1 MHIFRFCRLHTE
13 PEFAKG
19 LIMEQRRYPG
29 HNHWFYE
36 SQTSPR
42 TSQAA
47 PLVPEAAHIDDRF
60 LLGCYADDNVVQS
73 LLRTN
78 QPALL
83 AARDLA
89 QLLFPDRVVTTLTH
103 TLTLYDRLSTA
114 LTVAQVAGVQRLCNH
129 YSARLNPLPGPD
141 SSRESNNRLTQ
152 ITQYA
157 RQLAMQPE
165 LISASA
171 ITALDAVGLTEPD
184 IVTLNQVIGFVSY
197 QARVVAGLQALQ
209 AQPVRWLPGSTAP
222 PDAEATGFDQ
232 PARWQPVLK
241 PLELRY
247 ASAEQLA
254 AITRCQSLPGMQDA
268 VWLLAHD
275 PSVLYGWAQ
284 LRQHL
289 TQDNTL
295 AEATA
300 ARILGSRWAFRLLAG
315 NEMLIEGVDD
325 AGAKDQEQ
333 QIIALAAQLTRSPE
347 RFSAAHLQPLME
359 AGWEADA
366 LFALMKSVAIGNWNS
381 RLFYALGESQ

>member
-1 MHIFRFCRLHTE
+1 
-13 PEFAKG
+13 
-19 LIMEQRRYPG
+19 MEQRRYPG

-60 LLGCYADDNVVQS
+60 LLGCYADNAVVQS

-89 QLLFPDRVVTTLTH
+89 QLLFPDRVVTSLTH

-165 LISASA
+165 LINASA
-171 ITALDAVGLTEPD
+171 ITALDTVGLTEPD

-209 AQPVRWLPGSTAP
+209 AQPVRWLPGNIAP

-247 ASAEQLA
+247 ASAEQFA
-254 AITRCQSLPGMQDA
+254 AVTRCQLLSGMQEA

-275 PSVLYGWAQ
+275 PSALYGWAQ

-289 TQDNTL
+289 SQDNTL
-295 AEATA
+295 AEATV
-300 ARILGSRWAFRLLAG
+300 ARILGSRWAFRLLGG
-315 NEMLIEGVDD
+315 NKFLIEGVDD
-325 AGAKDQEQ
+325 AALKGEEQ

-359 AGWEADA
+359 AGWEAEA
-366 LFALMKSVAIGNWNS
+366 LFALIQRVAIGNWNS
-381 RLFYALGESQ
+381 RLFYAMGEAQ

>member
-1 MHIFRFCRLHTE
+1 
-13 PEFAKG
+13 
-19 LIMEQRRYPG
+19 MEQRRYPG

-60 LLGCYADDNVVQS
+60 LLGCHGDNAEMLA
-73 LLRTN
+73 LLRAH

-89 QLLFPDRVVTTLTH
+89 QLLFPDRVATSLTH

-114 LTVAQVAGVQRLCNH
+114 LTVAQVTGIQRLCNH

-165 LISASA
+165 LIGASA
-171 ITALDAVGLTEPD
+171 ITALDAVGLTAPD
-184 IVTLNQVIGFVSY
+184 IVTLNQLIGFVSY

-222 PDAEATGFDQ
+222 PDADASGFDQ
-232 PARWQPVLK
+232 PGRWQPALK

-247 ASAEQLA
+247 ASAEQLT
-254 AITRCQSLPGMQDA
+254 AITRCQPLPGMQEA

-275 PSVLYGWAQ
+275 PAALYGWAQ

-289 TQDNTL
+289 PQDLTL

-300 ARILGSRWAFRLLAG
+300 ARILGSRWGFRLLPG
-315 NEMLIEGVDD
+315 NERLIEGVDE
-325 AGAKDQEQ
+325 AGVTGEQQ

-347 RFSAAHLQPLME
+347 RFSAAHLQPLMA
-359 AGWEADA
+359 AGREPEA
-366 LFALMKSVAIGNWNS
+366 LFALIQCVAIGNWNS
-381 RLFYALGESQ
+381 RLFYALGESR

>member
-1 MHIFRFCRLHTE
+1 
-13 PEFAKG
+13 
-19 LIMEQRRYPG
+19 MEQRRYPG

-42 TSQAA
+42 TAQAA

-60 LLGCYADDNVVQS
+60 LLGCYADNAVVQS

-89 QLLFPDRVVTTLTH
+89 QLLFPDRVVTSLTH

-157 RQLAMQPE
+157 RLLAMQPE
-165 LISASA
+165 LINASA

-209 AQPVRWLPGSTAP
+209 AQPVRWLPGTTAP
-222 PDAEATGFDQ
+222 SDADATGFDQ
-232 PARWQPVLK
+232 PAHWQPVLK

-247 ASAEQLA
+247 AA
-254 AITRCQSLPGMQDA
+254 AVTRCQSLPGMQDA
-268 VWLLAHD
+268 VWLMVHD
-275 PSVLYGWAQ
+275 PATLYGWAQ

-289 TQDNTL
+289 SQENTL

-315 NEMLIEGVDD
+315 NEVLIDGVD
-325 AGAKDQEQ
+325 GVSQGEEQ

-359 AGWEADA
+359 AGWEPEA
-366 LFALMKSVAIGNWNS
+366 LFALIQLVAIGNWNS
-381 RLFYALGESQ
+381 RLFYALGEAQ

>member
-1 MHIFRFCRLHTE
+1 
-13 PEFAKG
+13 
-19 LIMEQRRYPG
+19 MEQRRYPG

-47 PLVPEAAHIDDRF
+47 PLVPEAADIDDRF
-60 LLGCYADDNVVQS
+60 LLGCVSDQLTLPS
-73 LLRTN
+73 LLRAN

-89 QLLFPDRVVTTLTH
+89 QLLFPDRVVTSLTH

-165 LISASA
+165 LITASA

-184 IVTLNQVIGFVSY
+184 IVTLNQLIGFVSY

-209 AQPVRWLPGSTAP
+209 AQPVRWLPGTTPP
-222 PDAEATGFDQ
+222 PDADAAGFGKPTVWR
-232 PARWQPVLK
+232 PALK

-254 AITRCQSLPGMQDA
+254 AVTRSQALAGMQDA

-275 PSVLYGWAQ
+275 APGWYGWVM
-284 LRQHL
+284 LRQQL
-289 TQDNTL
+289 SAGQPL

-300 ARILGSRWAFRLLAG
+300 ARILGSRWAFQQLS
-315 NEMLIEGVDD
+315 GVDALI
-325 AGAKDQEQ
+325 AGVDEAEAPEIQR
-333 QIIALAAQLTRSPE
+333 QIIALAAQLTRAPE
-347 RFSAAHLQPLME
+347 RFSAAHLQPLAE
-359 AGWEADA
+359 AGWSADA
-366 LFALMKSVAIGNWNS
+366 LFDLIQSVAIGNWNS
-381 RLFYALGESQ
+381 RLCYALGEAQ

>member
-1 MHIFRFCRLHTE
+1 
-13 PEFAKG
+13 
-19 LIMEQRRYPG
+19 MEQRRYPG

-42 TSQAA
+42 TAQAA

-60 LLGCYADDNVVQS
+60 LLGCYADNAVVQS

-89 QLLFPDRVVTTLTH
+89 QLLFPDRVVTSLTH

-157 RQLAMQPE
+157 RLLAMQPE
-165 LISASA
+165 LINASA

-222 PDAEATGFDQ
+222 PDAEATGFDE

-254 AITRCQSLPGMQDA
+254 AVTRCQSLPGMQDA

-289 TQDNTL
+289 SQKDTL

-300 ARILGSRWAFRLLAG
+300 SRILGSRWAFRLLAG
-315 NEMLIEGVDD
+315 NDVLIDGVD
-325 AGAKDQEQ
+325 GVSQGEEQ

-359 AGWEADA
+359 AGWEPDA
-366 LFALMKSVAIGNWNS
+366 LFALIQLVAIGNWNS
-381 RLFYALGESQ
+381 RLFYALGEAQ

>member
-1 MHIFRFCRLHTE
+1 
-13 PEFAKG
+13 
-19 LIMEQRRYPG
+19 MEQRRYPG

-47 PLVPEAAHIDDRF
+47 PLVPEAALIDDRF
-60 LLGCYADDNVVQS
+60 LLECYADNAVVQS
-73 LLRTN
+73 LLRPH

-89 QLLFPDRVVTTLTH
+89 QLLFPDRVATSLTH

-165 LISASA
+165 LINASA

-222 PDAEATGFDQ
+222 PDADATGFDQ
-232 PARWQPVLK
+232 PAHWQPVLK

-254 AITRCQSLPGMQDA
+254 AVTRCQSLPGMQEA

-275 PSVLYGWAQ
+275 PSALYGWAQ

-289 TQDNTL
+289 SHENTL

-315 NEMLIEGVDD
+315 NDVLIEGVDEVSK
-325 AGAKDQEQ
+325 GEEQ

-359 AGWEADA
+359 AGWEAEA
-366 LFALMKSVAIGNWNS
+366 LFALIQSVAIGNWNS
-381 RLFYALGESQ
+381 RLFYALGEAQ

>member
-1 MHIFRFCRLHTE
+1 
-13 PEFAKG
+13 
-19 LIMEQRRYPG
+19 MEQRRYPG

-47 PLVPEAAHIDDRF
+47 PLVPEAAHTDDRF
-60 LLGCYADDNVVQS
+60 LLGSVTDEAETTA
-73 LLRTN
+73 LLLAH

-89 QLLFPDRVVTTLTH
+89 QLLFPDHVATSLTH

-165 LISASA
+165 LIGASA

-184 IVTLNQVIGFVSY
+184 IVTLNQLIGFVSY

-209 AQPVRWLPGSTAP
+209 AQPVRWLPATTP
-222 PDAEATGFDQ
+222 PADADAAGFGDATDWR
-232 PARWQPVLK
+232 PALK

-254 AITRCQSLPGMQDA
+254 AITHCQTLTGMQEA

-275 PSVLYGWAQ
+275 ASALYRWVL
-284 LRQHL
+284 LRQQL
-289 TQDNTL
+289 TAQPL

-300 ARILGSRWAFRLLAG
+300 ARILGSRWAFQHLSG
-315 NEMLIEGVDD
+315 GEKLIAGVDEVD
-325 AGAKDQEQ
+325 VSEPQRL
-333 QIIALAAQLTRSPE
+333 IIALAAQLTRTPE
-347 RFSAAHLQPLME
+347 RFSAAHLQPLAE
-359 AGWEADA
+359 AGWSADA
-366 LFALMKSVAIGNWNS
+366 LFAVIQSVAIGNWNS
-381 RLFYALGESQ
+381 RLFYALGEAQ

>member
-1 MHIFRFCRLHTE
+1 
-13 PEFAKG
+13 
-19 LIMEQRRYPG
+19 MEQRRYPG

-47 PLVPEAAHIDDRF
+47 PLVPEAAYIDDRF
-60 LLGCYADDNVVQS
+60 LLGCHADDAEMQA
-73 LLRTN
+73 LLKRHN
-78 QPALL
+78 PALL
-83 AARDLA
+83 AGRDLA
-89 QLLFPDRVVTTLTH
+89 QRLFPDRVLTSLTH
-103 TLTLYDRLSTA
+103 TLTLYDRLSIA

-129 YSARLNPLPGPD
+129 YAARLNPLPGPD

-157 RQLAMQPE
+157 RQLAMQPG

-171 ITALDAVGLTEPD
+171 IAALDAVGLTEPD

-222 PDAEATGFDQ
+222 PDADTTGFDQ
-232 PARWQPVLK
+232 PGRWQPALK

-247 ASAEQLA
+247 ASADQLA
-254 AITRCQSLPGMQDA
+254 AITRCQTLPGMQEA

-275 PSVLYGWAQ
+275 PSALCGWTQ
-284 LRQHL
+284 LCQHL
-289 TQDNTL
+289 PQDPVL

-300 ARILGSRWAFRLLAG
+300 ARILGSRWAFRLLPG
-315 NEMLIEGVDD
+315 SEILINGVDE
-325 AGAKDQEQ
+325 AGATGEQ
-333 QIIALAAQLTRSPE
+333 QQIVALAAQLTRSPE
-347 RFSAAHLQPLME
+347 RVSAAHLQPLMA
-359 AGWEADA
+359 AGWDADDI
-366 LFALMKSVAIGNWNS
+366 FALIQRVAIGNWNS
-381 RLFYALGESQ
+381 RLFYALGEAQ

>member
-1 MHIFRFCRLHTE
+1 
-13 PEFAKG
+13 
-19 LIMEQRRYPG
+19 
-29 HNHWFYE
+29 
-36 SQTSPR
+36 
-42 TSQAA
+42 
-47 PLVPEAAHIDDRF
+47 
-60 LLGCYADDNVVQS
+60 
-73 LLRTN
+73 
-78 QPALL
+78 
-83 AARDLA
+83 
-89 QLLFPDRVVTTLTH
+89 
-103 TLTLYDRLSTA
+103 
-114 LTVAQVAGVQRLCNH
+114 
-129 YSARLNPLPGPD
+129 
-141 SSRESNNRLTQ
+141 
-152 ITQYA
+152 
-157 RQLAMQPE
+157 
-165 LISASA
+165 
-171 ITALDAVGLTEPD
+171 
-184 IVTLNQVIGFVSY
+184 
-197 QARVVAGLQALQ
+197 
-209 AQPVRWLPGSTAP
+209 
-222 PDAEATGFDQ
+222 
-232 PARWQPVLK
+232 VLK

-315 NEMLIEGVDD
+315 HEMLIEGVDD

-366 LFALMKSVAIGNWNS
+366 LFALMQSVAIGNWNS